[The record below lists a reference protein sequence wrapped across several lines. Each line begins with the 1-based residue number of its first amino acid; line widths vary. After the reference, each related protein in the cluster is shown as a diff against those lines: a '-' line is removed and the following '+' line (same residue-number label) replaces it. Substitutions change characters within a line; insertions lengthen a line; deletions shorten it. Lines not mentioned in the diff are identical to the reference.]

1 MKKGFTLIELL
12 IVIAIIG
19 ILAGVILVS
28 TSNAR
33 TKAQEQAAR
42 SSMRSA
48 LTYMVLCIGGNGTIN
63 SYSATGGNICS
74 DPAVTDAKWPAQAA
88 GCSSNFVVSGSNLTA
103 NCGGAVITCNPNL
116 GSCI

>member
-33 TKAQEQAAR
+33 TKAQLASAQA
-42 SSMRSA
+42 SMRSA
-48 LTYMVLCIGGNGTIN
+48 LTYMVLCVGDGTSSINNYSSGG
-63 SYSATGGNICS
+63 AICS
-74 DPAVTDAKWPAQAA
+74 TVATTDALFPAQPN
-88 GCSSNFVVSGSNLTA
+88 GCTLSVSGDQLIGA
-103 NCGGAVITCNPNL
+103 CGTSTITCDASL
-116 GSCI
+116 GSCVTT